1 MGRTTDTGETD
12 ATFLRRSLQLDGI
25 ASGLCGVLLL
35 FGAGPISTLF
45 GLPGPGVA
53 WVVAGLLL
61 VYATALLWNGS
72 RPAINR
78 GEAVLAVGLNAA
90 WVAGSIAV
98 IVLGPLTFVGNW
110 AVAAV
115 AAAVLGFA
123 VLEAVGLR
131 RLQEA

>member
-1 MGRTTDTGETD
+1 MG
-12 ATFLRRSLQLDGI
+12 
-25 ASGLCGVLLL
+25 
-35 FGAGPISTLF
+35 
-45 GLPGPGVA
+45 
-53 WVVAGLLL
+53 
-61 VYATALLWNGS
+61 N

-78 GEAVLAVGLNAA
+78 GEALLAVGLNAA

-98 IVLGPLTFVGNW
+98 IVLGPLTLVGNW